1 MESPLTPS
9 VDGNQG
15 SSLWPASSKCVV
27 NGCWQLCN
35 ILVVIRLHLALV
47 SVAQLLR
54 FSTAHI
60 CIAEA
65 SRPSMASAQ
74 DHVLYTTWLRSRDCR
89 RLILMRLR
97 CTEVQ

>member
-47 SVAQLLR
+47 SVARLFR
-54 FSTAHI
+54 FSLVML
-60 CIAEA
+60 EDGKPN
-65 SRPSMASAQ
+65 SFYVR
-74 DHVLYTTWLRSRDCR
+74 VLNNEFQSHT
-89 RLILMRLR
+89 
-97 CTEVQ
+97 VA